1 MYETFKY
8 KICLL
13 QPNLDEEMNRNKLCV
28 VQIGSYRIHRKVK
41 NKDVILISVIVI
53 NSITGWFD
61 ITQYEDKHSVT
72 ITNLV

>member
-1 MYETFKY
+1 MYETIKY

-13 QPNLDEEMNRNKLCV
+13 LSKLDEEMNRNKLCV
-28 VQIGSYRIHRKVK
+28 DQIGSYRIHRKVK
-41 NKDVILISVIVI
+41 NKDVILKSVIII
-53 NSITGWFD
+53 NLITGWFD